1 MEIKY
6 VGRVLPLTGK
16 QHQNQEVAS
25 GGGLWSLKATDY
37 KGIPKAL
44 VRYENK
50 TNDDNSESDKNI
62 YDTTK

>member
-1 MEIKY
+1 M
-6 VGRVLPLTGK
+6 
-16 QHQNQEVAS
+16 
-25 GGGLWSLKATDY
+25 WSLKSTDY
-37 KGIPKAL
+37 KGVPKVL

>member
-25 GGGLWSLKATDY
+25 GGGAY
-37 KGIPKAL
+37 G
-44 VRYENK
+44 R
-50 TNDDNSESDKNI
+50 
-62 YDTTK
+62 

>member
-25 GGGLWSLKATDY
+25 GGVLMVVKSNRLQ
-37 KGIPKAL
+37 
-44 VRYENK
+44 RH
-50 TNDDNSESDKNI
+50 SESVGE
-62 YDTTK
+62 T